1 MNTVA
6 KAIPKEAQ
14 APFGAVL
21 QKYRSKNNISQAE
34 LAEKLNT
41 SRNTVNN
48 WENGRSKPDF
58 ETIKLLAQM
67 FGIPLYELFGIE
79 DDFSPSSTERGLLS
93 DYRQLSAS
101 NQRIVSR
108 IISSMLEE
116 ENNTC
121 PHILQST

>member
-79 DDFSPSSTERGLLS
+79 DDFLLVYGRGLLS